1 MKDARIATYERCLGT
16 DFTKFPPCML
26 CGQICVGGF
35 YLYGMGKMRYKKWK
49 TWSKA
54 NQAVHAR
61 VYLPVS
67 HKEIQCFARKWQ
79 IVSKVK

>member
-1 MKDARIATYERCLGT
+1 
-16 DFTKFPPCML
+16 
-26 CGQICVGGF
+26 
-35 YLYGMGKMRYKKWK
+35 MGKMKYKKWK

-54 NQAVHAR
+54 SQPVHAR